1 MKFKIFILFFLLS
14 SCVSNGVSNKKSN
27 FIPYSSK
34 GFALIYNEED
44 YNQKIVSSRLN
55 SDKLEVGHNKLNRNS
70 IIVITNPENKKSITM
85 LVSKKVKYPNF
96 YKVLITEGIAK
107 KLELNNELPF
117 IDIQQKIKNKSFVA
131 KKAVTHSEEKIA
143 SDKAPVTDIKI
154 TNISTVKNSK
164 KLKKKYLIIIGN
176 FYSKS
181 SADALIGLLINEDVS
196 EEVFKVKKLS
206 KNKYRLTA
214 GPYGSINTLKND
226 YFKLNKYGFDDLD
239 IKLYE

>member
-34 GFALIYNEED
+34 GFALIYNERED
-44 YNQKIVSSRLN
+44 YKQKIVSSRLN
-55 SDKLEVGHNKLNRNS
+55 SDKLEVGHNKLNKNS

-107 KLELNNELPF
+107 KLELNNELPSF

-131 KKAVTHSEEKIA
+131 KKAVTHSEEKIV

-164 KLKKKYLIIIGN
+164 
-176 FYSKS
+176 
-181 SADALIGLLINEDVS
+181 E
-196 EEVFKVKKLS
+196 
-206 KNKYRLTA
+206 
-214 GPYGSINTLKND
+214 
-226 YFKLNKYGFDDLD
+226 
-239 IKLYE
+239 IKRRNI